1 MVDKAEKVVA
11 SQDVVACSVENN
23 AVLLNLA
30 DGTYHELNPVAAR
43 IWELSKNPR
52 TAQEITTVLLEEY
65 AVEPEPCRNDVCEML
80 DAMLVKGLLQVHD

>member
-1 MVDKAEKVVA
+1 MVDEAEKVVA

-43 IWELSKNPR
+43 IWELSKEPR
-52 TAQEITTVLLEEY
+52 TAREMTTVLLEEY
-65 AVEPEPCRNDVCEML
+65 DVEPERCRTDVCEML
-80 DAMLVKGLLQVHD
+80 DAMLAKGLLQLHD